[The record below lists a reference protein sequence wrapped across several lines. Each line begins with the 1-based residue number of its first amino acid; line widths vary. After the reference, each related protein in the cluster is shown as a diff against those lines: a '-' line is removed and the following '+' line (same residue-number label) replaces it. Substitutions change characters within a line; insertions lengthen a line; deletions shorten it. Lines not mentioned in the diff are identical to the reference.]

1 MYVSIFPRWRI
12 LTISIAGLGK
22 EAFFNIP
29 VEVQNA
35 VRERNKE
42 RNDAFRNRAIA
53 IKKGESVNNMDMRNY
68 DPIDFSQFPLRPL
81 GTILLKAVESQT
93 LGFPHSAVI
102 LQMLE
107 CCSRYCEFFKCKT
120 SLIQPVL
127 EAFVDSR

>member
-1 MYVSIFPRWRI
+1 MV
-12 LTISIAGLGK
+12 TDNATAGLGK
-22 EAFFNIP
+22 EAFFDIP

-35 VRERNKE
+35 VRERNRE
-42 RNDAFRNRAIA
+42 RNDAFRNRAAA
-53 IKKGESVNNMDMRNY
+53 IKKGESVDQVDFRNY
-68 DPIDFSQFPLRPL
+68 EPIDFSQFPLRPL
-81 GTILLKAVESQT
+81 GTILLKAVESQI

-127 EAFVDSR
+127 EAFVDTR